1 MEGLCLILHF
11 RILLILLPNQ
21 YCLSFPR
28 LLLSSRHPKCSCFE
42 STSWPTDNNQQQ
54 TSNWGAGW
62 GELGP
67 PSRLRDVWT
76 LASQQHKGCSKS
88 HQQHS
93 LPAKDPGHKN
103 TEYSNAHLVANTH
116 DRSPTHHS
124 TKVAQA
130 AGVATPYSNQ
140 SCCLGCQNKTQTV
153 FDAGLSFGPNI
164 FFFNAI
170 FLPLSIQGHKACRK
184 FIPHLLCSYRA
195 AAQGRSLTHSQLLG
209 KGQRVELCCTA
220 SKDTKVPLSMTNR
233 HCWANFLGD
242 LI

>member
-67 PSRLRDVWT
+67 PSRSRDVWT
-76 LASQQHKGCSKS
+76 LSSQQHKGCSKS

-93 LPAKDPGHKN
+93 LPAKILGTKTQSIAMPIQLPTPITGPQHIIVPRWPRLPV
-103 TEYSNAHLVANTH
+103 YS
-116 DRSPTHHS
+116 S
-124 TKVAQA
+124 
-130 AGVATPYSNQ
+130 Q

-164 FFFNAI
+164 FFFFNAI
-170 FLPLSIQGHKACRK
+170 FPPLSIQGHKACRK
-184 FIPHLLCSYRA
+184 FSPHLLCSYRA